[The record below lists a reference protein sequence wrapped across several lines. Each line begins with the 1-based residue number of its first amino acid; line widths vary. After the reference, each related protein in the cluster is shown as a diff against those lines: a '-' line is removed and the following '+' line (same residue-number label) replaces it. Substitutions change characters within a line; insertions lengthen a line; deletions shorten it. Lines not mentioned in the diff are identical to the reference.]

1 MPKARAKNARSAKDK
16 YGVPGTPEPSEPKKP
31 KIAFSRRFPEAC
43 SFRDV
48 EQLVK
53 RQYLR

>member
-1 MPKARAKNARSAKDK
+1 MSKARAKTRGQPEISM
-16 YGVPGTPEPSEPKKP
+16 VSPEPSEPKKP